1 MRKKSK
7 LTIIFALLFTCSLN
21 AQILTVEITNI
32 KSKKGKIALAVFTNN
47 DDFKKEK
54 PFLDETYSKADLK
67 CGTMTIKLKLKPGVY
82 GITVLDDKNNDGKM
96 EYNFIGMP
104 KEGYGF
110 SNFTDRIL
118 SRPEF
123 KKFDFVIGENDKT
136 VYVKMKYF

>member
-1 MRKKSK
+1 
-7 LTIIFALLFTCSLN
+7 
-21 AQILTVEITNI
+21 
-32 KSKKGKIALAVFTNN
+32 
-47 DDFKKEK
+47 
-54 PFLDETYSKADLK
+54 
-67 CGTMTIKLKLKPGVY
+67 MTIKLKLKPGIY

-123 KKFDFVIGENDKT
+123 KKFDFVLGTNDKT